1 MKGHTLRRFLQ
12 HIAVAFVLFVVL
24 GTVASAKVSSRIV
37 SFGQDFIVNGT
48 TVKAGIYKLTF
59 DDKTNEFTIMDRKT
73 KAVIAKTTGRSEKR
87 QTATGGMD
95 VKMIDD
101 GTNHVLTSVAF
112 PGDSNSIQLDTVSAS
127 VT

>member
-1 MKGHTLRRFLQ
+1 MK
-12 HIAVAFVLFVVL
+12 HIAPAFVLFVVL

-48 TVKAGIYKLTF
+48 TIKAGIYKLTF

-95 VKMIDD
+95 VKMIDS
-101 GTNHVLTSVAF
+101 GSNHVLTSVAF

-127 VT
+127 VTSN

>member
-1 MKGHTLRRFLQ
+1 MRVIK
-12 HIAVAFVLFVVL
+12 HIALAFALFVVL
-24 GTVASAKVSSRIV
+24 GTVASAKVSSRFV

-59 DDKTNEFTIMDRKT
+59 DDKTNEFTVIDRKT

-87 QTATGGMD
+87 QTPKGGMD
-95 VKMIDD
+95 IKMIDD

-112 PGDSNSIQLDTVSAS
+112 SGDSNTIQLDTVSAS
-127 VT
+127 VKSN

>member
-1 MKGHTLRRFLQ
+1 MRVIK
-12 HIAVAFVLFVVL
+12 HIALAFVLFVVL

-95 VKMIDD
+95 VKMIDE

-127 VT
+127 VTSN

>member
-1 MKGHTLRRFLQ
+1 MRVIK
-12 HIAVAFVLFVVL
+12 HIALAFVLFVVL

-87 QTATGGMD
+87 QTSTGGMD
-95 VKMIDD
+95 VKMIDE

-127 VT
+127 VTSK

>member
-1 MKGHTLRRFLQ
+1 MRVIK
-12 HIAVAFVLFVVL
+12 HIALAFALFVVL

-73 KAVIAKTTGRSEKR
+73 KAVIAKTTGRTEKR

-95 VKMIDD
+95 VTMNDE

-112 PGDSNSIQLDTVSAS
+112 PGDSNSIQLSSVSAS
-127 VT
+127 VTSN

>member
-1 MKGHTLRRFLQ
+1 MSLPAANLLNPRHSWKNERHTLMRVIK
-12 HIAVAFVLFVVL
+12 HIALAFVLFVVL

-73 KAVIAKTTGRSEKR
+73 KAVIAKTTGRSEK
-87 QTATGGMD
+87 
-95 VKMIDD
+95 
-101 GTNHVLTSVAF
+101 
-112 PGDSNSIQLDTVSAS
+112 
-127 VT
+127 

>member
-1 MKGHTLRRFLQ
+1 MRVIKHTAL
-12 HIAVAFVLFVVL
+12 VFVLFVVL

-59 DDKTNEFTIMDRKT
+59 DDKTNEFTITDRKT

-87 QTATGGMD
+87 QTAAGGMD
-95 VKMIDD
+95 VKMIDE

-127 VT
+127 VTSN